1 MVNMSFGF
9 EFSPWNPLQL
19 KMSKR
24 GKLSLWCQK
33 GVNYV
38 KKGVNYLV
46 MSKRGQLS
54 CDVQNKPFCGS
65 AAGDEYQMAHMV
77 TTKSFASRGWI
88 ASVEGSILAI
98 HSDDLPS
105 FVRSL
110 VVAPFKNKWRACE
123 GRSPAGKILSGNLIS
138 HRIAAVFLYGRRYQS
153 AQAHLWW
160 PQMSL
165 SSCLSLL
172 HKGCDVRARK
182 SILEHRWCQH
192 WRMPSPT

>member
-1 MVNMSFGF
+1 MSFGF
-9 EFSPWNPLQL
+9 EFSPLNPLQL

-24 GKLSLWCQK
+24 DQLSCD
-33 GVNYV
+33 V
-38 KKGVNYLV
+38 KKGPIILWCP
-46 MSKRGQLS
+46 KRGKLS

-65 AAGDEYQMAHMV
+65 AAGDEYQMAYMV

-105 FVRSL
+105 FV
-110 VVAPFKNKWRACE
+110 APFKNKWRACE
-123 GRSPAGKILSGNLIS
+123 RRSPASKILSGNLIS

-153 AQAHLWW
+153 AQVHLWW

-165 SSCLSLL
+165 SLSLSLL
-172 HKGCDVRARK
+172 HIGWDVRARK

-192 WRMPSPT
+192 WRMPPPT